1 MVTRMHEIARPALIL
16 PGTISPDTALKR
28 LAVADTDAAL
38 ITDDANNTLAGVL
51 TKAAAQAALA
61 RGERCVGGHIDTG
74 VLVIDGGQTI
84 TELLAAWPSKQQAPA
99 RWLVAQTGPRAWQWL
114 DWPVMM
120 AVVAARARSQRD
132 ERRALAQAHAQ
143 TRQHNTLLLANLGH
157 ELKTP
162 LNAVLGYADLL
173 LAMTP
178 AEPLSERQQRHVRA
192 LRDGGRH
199 LLSLVDNILDTA
211 RLHAQALELN
221 EEEVALPALA
231 QSVTELLGAVAAAR
245 SVSLALKHK
254 GDVPPVLADPQL
266 LRQVLINLVSNAIKF
281 SPAGDKVCIRIDRR
295 ARGEA
300 RISVEDRGPGIP
312 PGQIERVMQPFQRLK
327 HAAGTMPQGTGLG
340 LPLVKALV
348 EMHEGRFQLL
358 STEGRGTRAIVTLP
372 AGRVLDRSPGR
383 QQGFAF
389 QRPRSA

>member
-16 PGTISPDTALKR
+16 PGNVSPDTALKR
-28 LAVADTDAAL
+28 LAAADTDAAL
-38 ITDDANNTLAGVL
+38 VTDAAENALAGVL
-51 TKAAAQAALA
+51 TQAAAQAALA
-61 RGERCVGGHIDTG
+61 IGQDRVETQIDKA
-74 VLVIDGGQTI
+74 VLVVDGGQTV
-84 TELLAAWPSKQQAPA
+84 TELLAAWPSQEQAPT
-99 RWLVAQTGPRAWQWL
+99 RWLVAQTGANAWQWL
-114 DWPVMM
+114 DWPVLM
-120 AVVAARARSQRD
+120 AVLAARARSMRD
-132 ERRALAQAHAQ
+132 DQQALAQAHAQ
-143 TRQHNTLLLANLGH
+143 SRQHNSLFLANLGH

-211 RLHAQALELN
+211 RLSAQALELN

-231 QSVTELLGAVAAAR
+231 QSVIELLGAVAAAR
-245 SVSLALKHK
+245 GVTLALKHK

-281 SPAGDKVCIRIDRR
+281 SPAGDKVCIRIDMR

-312 PGQIERVMQPFQRLK
+312 PGQIERVMQPFQSLR
-327 HAAGTMPQGTGLG
+327 HPTGAMPQGTGLG

-372 AGRVLDRSPGR
+372 GGRVLDRSPGR